1 MPKQIKTCR
10 VCGAT
15 YEACNS
21 ARTGDKI
28 FNWREVACSPEC
40 GMVYL
45 DRITASRSIVEPT
58 EETAAT
64 RLSRKKKVEK
74 AEPKPEAFVEAEDIP
89 ADAEI
94 PVSEDIKVT
103 E

>member
-1 MPKQIKTCR
+1 MPKQTKTCR

-21 ARTGDKI
+21 IRTGSKV

-45 DRITASRSIVEPT
+45 DRITASRSIVEPVEEPDVLRFPLKEVT
-58 EETAAT
+58 ETHETDP
-64 RLSRKKKVEK
+64 EM
-74 AEPKPEAFVEAEDIP
+74 AEEEVIPDEPVMSEMENVEA
-89 ADAEI
+89 
-94 PVSEDIKVT
+94 T